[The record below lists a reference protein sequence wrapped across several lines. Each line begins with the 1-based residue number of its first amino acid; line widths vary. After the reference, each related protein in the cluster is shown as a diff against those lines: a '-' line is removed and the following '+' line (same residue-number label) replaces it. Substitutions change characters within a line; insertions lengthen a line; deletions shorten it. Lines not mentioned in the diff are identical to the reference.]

1 MPTNLYGPGDNY
13 HNSNSHVLPSLIKK
27 FSEAKNKNLKSVTCW
42 GDGTPLREFLY
53 VDDLAKACIFV
64 LDKLNSVSK
73 YSLKDKN
80 GNPLF
85 WINVGSN
92 QEISIKDLAV
102 MIAKIVGFE
111 GSIIW
116 DKNMPNGTPRKKLDT
131 SVLDKLGW
139 KSKTNLE
146 EGIKLTLKAYNKDL
160 KLNRI
165 RN

>member
-1 MPTNLYGPGDNY
+1 
-13 HNSNSHVLPSLIKK
+13 
-27 FSEAKNKNLKSVTCW
+27 
-42 GDGTPLREFLY
+42 
-53 VDDLAKACIFV
+53 
-64 LDKLNSVSK
+64 
-73 YSLKDKN
+73 
-80 GNPLF
+80 
-85 WINVGSN
+85 
-92 QEISIKDLAV
+92 

-116 DKNMPNGTPRKKLDT
+116 DKKMPNGTPRKKLDT

-160 KLNRI
+160 KLNRL